1 MSASVQTTE
10 VAESVVDAPC
20 PPALFRNRNYVW
32 LWASSN
38 ISCLGDYFTLIA
50 MPWLVLTLTKDA
62 ATLGAVMALE
72 SLPRAAFMLVS
83 GGFTDRYSA
92 RKVLLVSRTIFML
105 ALLALALD
113 LWFGRLQLG
122 HLYGFAFV
130 FGLLTAFALP
140 ASQALLPQVI
150 DRTQIQQGNSALMGS
165 QQLIQLFAPVLAG
178 LLIWGMPSMSTPA
191 GAADLSRTALAFAL
205 NAVAIFVA
213 LLLLLQLRLQPVAGA
228 EAAPDEEVRLADGF
242 RYLWRDRGLRIA
254 TLYMSCVGFFAIG
267 PLLTV
272 IPQIAEQRL
281 HNGALSYGMLYAV
294 NGLGSLLGFACGGML
309 PKPDK
314 RHLGLALFSAD
325 LLAGLCVFWLGRSTS
340 FATAAPAL
348 ALIGVTAA
356 YGGVLALSW
365 IQERIPPALSGRIL
379 GIVMFAVLGLTPV
392 SMTVGGLIVSHYSLE
407 ALLTL
412 SGCAIAS
419 FALLGLLSP
428 RIHRFGAYAS
438 PALPE
443 AA

>member
-1 MSASVQTTE
+1 MTTSIQ
-10 VAESVVDAPC
+10 AQVDPIAGDELPRS
-20 PPALFRNRNYVW
+20 LFRNNNYLW
-32 LWASSN
+32 LWASSG

-50 MPWLVLTLTKDA
+50 MPWLVLTLTRDP

-83 GGFTDRYSA
+83 GGFADRYSA
-92 RKVLLVSRTIFML
+92 RMVLLVSRTIFML
-105 ALLALALD
+105 ALVALALD
-113 LWFGRLQLG
+113 LWYGYLQLS

-140 ASQALLPQVI
+140 ASQALLPQVV
-150 DRTQIQQGNSALMGS
+150 DKTQIQQSNSALMGS

-178 LLIWGMPSMSTPA
+178 LLIWGMPSGAAPA
-191 GAADLSRTALAFAL
+191 GTADVPSIALAFAF
-205 NAVAIFVA
+205 NAAAIFVA
-213 LLLLLQLRLQPVAGA
+213 LLLLLRIKLQPLQHTEDANGVG
-228 EAAPDEEVRLADGF
+228 VRLTDGF

-254 TLYMSCVGFFAIG
+254 TSYMSCIGFFAIG
-267 PLLTV
+267 PLLIV

-281 HNGALSYGMLYAV
+281 HDGALSYGMLYAV
-294 NGLGSLLGFACGGML
+294 NGLGSLLGFACGGLL
-309 PKPDK
+309 PKPGK
-314 RHLGLALFSAD
+314 RRLGLVMFSTD
-325 LLAGLCVFWLGRSTS
+325 LLAGICVFWLGHSTS

-348 ALIGVTAA
+348 ALIGLSAA

-365 IQERIPPALSGRIL
+365 IQERVPATLAGRVL

-392 SMTVGGLIVSHYSLE
+392 SMSLGGVIISHYSLE

-412 SGCAIAS
+412 SGCAIGS

-428 RIHRFGAYAS
+428 GINRFGTYAK

>member
-1 MSASVQTTE
+1 MSAPE
-10 VAESVVDAPC
+10 ALAAPIAA
-20 PPALFRNRNYVW
+20 PSLFRNRNYLW
-32 LWASSN
+32 LWASTA
-38 ISCLGDYFTLIA
+38 IGCLGDYFTLIA
-50 MPWLVLTLTKDA
+50 MPWLVLSLTRDA

-92 RKVLLVSRTIFML
+92 RTVLLVSRGIFML
-105 ALLALALD
+105 ALAALAID
-113 LWFGRLQLG
+113 LYCGQLQLG

-130 FGLLTAFALP
+130 FGLLAAFALP
-140 ASQALLPQVI
+140 AGQALLPQVVGQA
-150 DRTQIQQGNSALMGS
+150 QIQQGNSALMGS

-178 LLIWGMPSMSTPA
+178 LLIWGMPSVTAPA
-191 GAADLSRTALAFAL
+191 GAADVSRTALAFAF
-205 NAVAIFVA
+205 NAASIFVA
-213 LLLLLQLRLQPVAGA
+213 LLLLLKLRLQPAT
-228 EAAPDEEVRLADGF
+228 AADAPAAEVRLADGF

-281 HNGALSYGMLYAV
+281 HNGALSYGLLYAV
-294 NGLGSLLGFACGGML
+294 NGLGSLLGFAGGGML
-309 PKPDK
+309 PKPD
-314 RHLGLALFSAD
+314 RRRLGLALFSAD
-325 LLAGLCVFWLGRSTS
+325 LLAGICVFWLGRSGS

-365 IQERIPPALSGRIL
+365 IQERIPPSLAGRVL
-379 GIVMFAVLGLTPV
+379 GIVMFCVLGLTPL
-392 SMTVGGLIVSHYSLE
+392 SMTLGGIVVSHYSLQT
-407 ALLTL
+407 LLSV
-412 SGCAIAS
+412 SGGAIAS

-428 RIHRFGAYAS
+428 RIHRFAAYAS
-438 PALPE
+438 PELPE